1 MYFDFED
8 QRPDVPGIESAFTI
22 RDGVLLSLV
31 VHGLI
36 ALAVAFAPRV
46 LLRHAAVPVQLAQA
60 DQQKSKESIRFVF
73 VQPQVDRPAL
83 KPPPNAPASDLN
95 REARSPIKPPQ
106 PENAQPFMRGNT
118 PDKVEQRPGD
128 ESIPRG
134 RGNTPEPADANAPAQ
149 AAASPS
155 SPPTPE
161 SQIASISPQANR
173 PAYSP
178 PSSGGRSSGGSLGD
192 SLRNLQRYVQG
203 SQFDNQKGGGQFGS
217 DLQFDTKGV
226 EFGPWVRRFKAL
238 VQRNWEPLIPDA
250 PMAMRMQGR
259 VVITLNIHKDGTITD
274 VRVLS
279 PCPIDGYNTAA
290 FGALRASNPT
300 PPLPPEYP
308 DEHAFFTVTFYY
320 NERPPE

>member
-8 QRPDVPGIESAFTI
+8 QRPDISGIESAFTI

-31 VHGLI
+31 VHALI
-36 ALAVAFAPRV
+36 ALFVAFAPRV
-46 LLRHAAVPVQLAQA
+46 LISRAVVPVQLAQA
-60 DQQKSKESIRFVF
+60 DQKPKETVRFVF
-73 VQPQVDRPAL
+73 VQPRIDRPAL
-83 KPPPNAPASDLN
+83 KPPPKAPASDLD

-106 PENAQPFMRGNT
+106 AENAQPFVRGNT
-118 PDKVEQRPGD
+118 PDKVEQRSGD

-134 RGNTPEPADANAPAQ
+134 RGNTPEPADANAQ
-149 AAASPS
+149 AANPS

-173 PAYSP
+173 PSYAP
-178 PSSGGRSSGGSLGD
+178 PASGGRSSGGSLGD

-203 SQFDNQKGGGQFGS
+203 SQFDNQKGGAQFGS

-274 VRVLS
+274 VRVVS

-290 FGALRASNPT
+290 YGALRASNPT

-308 DEHAFFTVTFYY
+308 DDKAFFTVTFFY

>member
-8 QRPDVPGIESAFTI
+8 QRPDISGIESAFTI

-36 ALAVAFAPRV
+36 AIAVAFAPRV
-46 LLRHAAVPVQLAQA
+46 LTMRAAVPVQLAQA
-60 DQQKSKESIRFVF
+60 ELQKPKESVRFVF
-73 VQPQVDRPAL
+73 VQPRIDRPSRIAPPVSRLRPESRSAL
-83 KPPPNAPASDLN
+83 AGQAADAGKRKPF
-95 REARSPIKPPQ
+95 I
-106 PENAQPFMRGNT
+106 RGNT
-118 PDKVEQRPGD
+118 PEPIERKAD

-134 RGNTPEPADANAPAQ
+134 RGNTPEPADANAS
-149 AAASPS
+149 AAASAPS
-155 SPPTPE
+155 KPTPE
-161 SQIASISPQANR
+161 SQVASILPQANR

-178 PSSGGRSSGGSLGD
+178 PASGGRTGGSLGD
-192 SLRNLQRYVQG
+192 SLRGDLSRYLKG
-203 SQFDNQKGGGQFGS
+203 EQFDNQKGGAQFGS

-279 PCPIDGYNTAA
+279 PCPIDGYNTATA
-290 FGALRASNPT
+290 RCAHRADAAPAAGI
-300 PPLPPEYP
+300 PG
-308 DEHAFFTVTFYY
+308 
-320 NERPPE
+320 

>member
-8 QRPDVPGIESAFTI
+8 QRPDISGIESAFTI
-22 RDGVLLSLV
+22 RDGVLLSLI

-36 ALAVAFAPRV
+36 ALFVVFAPRV
-46 LLRHAAVPVQLAQA
+46 LTMRAAVPVQLAQA
-60 DQQKSKESIRFVF
+60 DPQKPKDSVRFVF
-73 VQPQVDRPAL
+73 VQPRIDRPSRVA
-83 KPPPNAPASDLN
+83 PPKAPASDLN

-106 PENAQPFMRGNT
+106 PDNTQPFMRGNT
-118 PDKVEQRPGD
+118 PEKVEQRPSE
-128 ESIPRG
+128 ESVPRG
-134 RGNTPEPADANAPAQ
+134 RGNTPQPGDTNAG
-149 AAASPS
+149 AAASS
-155 SPPTPE
+155 TPTPE
-161 SQIASISPQANR
+161 SQVASIAPQANR

-178 PSSGGRSSGGSLGD
+178 SAPGGRTGGGSLGD
-192 SLRNLQRYVQG
+192 SLRNLGRYVD
-203 SQFDNQKGGGQFGS
+203 QFDNQKGGAQFGS

-259 VVITLNIHKDGTITD
+259 VVITLNIHKDGTISD

-279 PCPIDGYNTAA
+279 PCPIDGYNLAA
-290 FGALRASNPT
+290 YGALRASNPT
-300 PPLPPEYP
+300 PPLPAEYP
-308 DEHAFFTVTFYY
+308 DDKAFFTVTFFY

>member
-8 QRPDVPGIESAFTI
+8 QRPDIAGIESAFTI

-31 VHGLI
+31 VHALLV
-36 ALAVAFAPRV
+36 LAVAFAPRV
-46 LLRHAAVPVQLAQA
+46 LISRAAVPVQLAQA
-60 DQQKSKESIRFVF
+60 DQQKPKETVRFVF
-73 VQPQVDRPAL
+73 VQPRIDRPAL
-83 KPPPNAPASDLN
+83 KAPPKAPASDLD

-106 PENAQPFMRGNT
+106 PENAQPFVRGNT

-134 RGNTPEPADANAPAQ
+134 RGNTPEPADANAQ
-149 AAASPS
+149 ATSPS
-155 SPPTPE
+155 SPATPE

-173 PAYSP
+173 PAYAP
-178 PSSGGRSSGGSLGD
+178 PASGGRSSGGSLGD
-192 SLRNLQRYVQG
+192 SLRNLGRYVDG
-203 SQFDNQKGGGQFGS
+203 PQFDNQKGGAQFGS

-274 VRVLS
+274 VHVVS

-300 PPLPPEYP
+300 PPLPAEYP
-308 DEHAFFTVTFYY
+308 DDKAFFTVTFFY

>member
-8 QRPDVPGIESAFTI
+8 QRPDISGIESAFTI

-31 VHGLI
+31 VHGLL

-46 LLRHAAVPVQLAQA
+46 LARRPLVPVQLAQA
-60 DQQKSKESIRFVF
+60 ELEKPKESVRFVF
-73 VQPQVDRPAL
+73 VQPRIDRPSRIA
-83 KPPPNAPASDLN
+83 PPKAPASDLN
-95 REARSPIKPPQ
+95 REARSPDKPPN
-106 PENAQPFMRGNT
+106 PENAKPFIRGNS
-118 PDKVEQRPGD
+118 PEPVERKAD

-134 RGNTPEPADANAPAQ
+134 RGNTPEPADTNAGVS
-149 AAASPS
+149 AAP

-161 SQIASISPQANR
+161 SQVASIAPPANR
-173 PAYSP
+173 PAYAP
-178 PSSGGRSSGGSLGD
+178 PPGGRTGGGSLGD
-192 SLRNLQRYVQG
+192 SLRGDLSRYLKG
-203 SQFDNQKGGGQFGS
+203 EQFDNQKGGAQFGS

-290 FGALRASNPT
+290 YGALRASNPT

-308 DEHAFFTVTFYY
+308 DDKAFFTVTFYY
-320 NERPPE
+320 NERPPD